1 MRVISRAAILGF
13 STKHADAYVPL
24 MNWYRVTKHAEWKNL
39 TGTRR
44 DFSHADVVG
53 RRTVFNIKGNKYRL
67 IARVNY
73 HTQRVFILHILTHH
87 EYMKGTWKH
96 ERRSTDQ

>member
-1 MRVISRAAILGF
+1 MRVISKGAILDF
-13 STKHADAYVPL
+13 SRKHADAYVPL
-24 MNWYRVTKHAEWKNL
+24 MNWYRITKRAEWESL
-39 TGTRR
+39 ADVRR

-73 HTQRVFILHILTHH
+73 RTQRVFILRILTHE
-87 EYMKGTWKH
+87 EYAKGAWKA
-96 ERRSTDQ
+96 